1 MGNISLSVL
10 ITAVLAAVSVGGVAY
25 VLIYP
30 LLSGEKRGEER
41 KKAYRR
47 KENTS
52 RAIRKASS
60 SRVNEHDKRRKQV
73 EGTLKRL
80 EERNKGTV
88 RVDMAL
94 RLQQSGLNISPLMF
108 YLFSFLFGAGIGFAA
123 FIFGVPAYLAGAIAF
138 VAGVGF
144 PRWVLKFLKNRRE
157 RKFLNEFPN
166 SIDVIVRGVKSGLPL
181 NDCMAMIAA
190 EAPAPVGP
198 EFQELVDAQRMGVPL
213 EQGLRRMYQRV
224 PLTEV
229 SFLGIVLGIQSK
241 AGGNLSEAL
250 GNLSNVLRD
259 RKKMKAKIRAVSQ
272 EAKTGAIIIGSLPM
286 IIVLIVNIITPD
298 YMTILFTSTM
308 GHVLLGISVFWM
320 SLGVLVMRKM
330 INFDF

>member
-1 MGNISLSVL
+1 MDNVSLSVM
-10 ITAVLAAVSVGGVAY
+10 ITAVLAAVSVGGLAY

-30 LLSGEKRGEER
+30 FLSGEKKAENR
-41 KKAYRR
+41 KKAFHR
-47 KENTS
+47 KET
-52 RAIRKASS
+52 RAKIPRG
-60 SRVNEHDKRRKQV
+60 NEQDKRRKQL
-73 EGTLKRL
+73 EDTLKRL
-80 EERNKGTV
+80 EERNKGTEKI
-88 RVDMAL
+88 DMAL
-94 RLQQSGLNISPLMF
+94 RLQQAGLAISPLIF
-108 YLFSFLFGAGIGFAA
+108 FLFSALFGVVAGFFA
-123 FIFGVPAYLAGAIAF
+123 FTFGAPSYVAGAIAF
-138 VAGVGF
+138 VAGLGV

-166 SIDVIVRGVKSGLPL
+166 TIDVIVRGVKSGLPL

-198 EFQELVDAQRMGVPL
+198 EFQEVVDAQRMGMPL
-213 EQGLRRMYQRV
+213 EQGLRRMFLRV

-229 SFLGIVLGIQSK
+229 SFLAIVLGIQSK

-250 GNLSNVLRD
+250 GNLSTVLRD

-272 EAKTGAIIIGSLPM
+272 EAKTGAMIIGALPL

-298 YMTILFTSTM
+298 YMTVLFTTTM

>member
-1 MGNISLSVL
+1 MDKFSLSMVMTSL
-10 ITAVLAAVSVGGVAY
+10 LAAISVGGLAY

-30 LLSGEKRGEER
+30 FLSGEKKAEDR
-41 KKAYRR
+41 KNIYRR
-47 KENTS
+47 KETRQNP
-52 RAIRKASS
+52 IRKKSS
-60 SRVNEHDKRRKQV
+60 KHNEQDKRRKQL

-80 EERNKGTV
+80 DERNKGTEK
-88 RVDMAL
+88 VDTTL
-94 RLQQSGLNISPLMF
+94 RLQQSGLTITPMLYF
-108 YLFSFLFGAGIGFAA
+108 LYSFLFAAGIGVTVY
-123 FIFGVPAYLAGAIAF
+123 ILGVPEYFTLAIAF

-181 NDCMAMIAA
+181 NDCMAMIAT

-198 EFQELVDAQRMGVPL
+198 EFQELVEAQRMGIPL
-213 EQGLRRMYQRV
+213 DQGLRRMYLRV

-229 SFLGIVLGIQSK
+229 SFLAIVLGIQSK

-272 EAKTGAIIIGSLPM
+272 EAKSGAIIIGSLPL

-298 YMTILFTSTM
+298 YMNILFTSST
-308 GHVLLGISVFWM
+308 GHMLLGISVFWM
-320 SLGVLVMRKM
+320 TLGVLVMRKM
-330 INFDF
+330 INFNF